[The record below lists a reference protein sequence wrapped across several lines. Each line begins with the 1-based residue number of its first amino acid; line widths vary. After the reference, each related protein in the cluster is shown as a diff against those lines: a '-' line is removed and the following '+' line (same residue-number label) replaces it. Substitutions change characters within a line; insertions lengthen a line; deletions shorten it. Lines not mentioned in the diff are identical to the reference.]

1 MSLECLIFFFYLSQS
16 ILIFF
21 FIGIYFASIYAPLP
35 SPTPTSLLE
44 GTTKDD
50 LISDLIYFFY
60 PGVNMGFIYV
70 SWSASRLG
78 LQNGHWVV
86 ESVNSSLLDA
96 ACNQVA
102 TGRFSQCLQ
111 KLSSRF
117 ENT

>member
-50 LISDLIYFFY
+50 LISDLIHFFY
-60 PGVNMGFIYV
+60 PGVNMSFIYV

-96 ACNQVA
+96 LCNQVA

-111 KLSSRF
+111 KLSRRF

>member
-1 MSLECLIFFFYLSQS
+1 
-16 ILIFF
+16 
-21 FIGIYFASIYAPLP
+21 
-35 SPTPTSLLE
+35 
-44 GTTKDD
+44 
-50 LISDLIYFFY
+50 
-60 PGVNMGFIYV
+60 MGFIYV